1 MKYAFYESR
10 IGIIKFAYDKKIESI
25 GLVEKADDL
34 SEKTSATNKVFG
46 QIDEYLKG
54 ERKKFTIY
62 DLLELK
68 GTDFQKE
75 VIKELR
81 NIPYGEKS
89 TYKEVAENINRKK
102 ATRAVANAIGRN
114 PFFIVY
120 PCHRVVRSDGKIG
133 GFAYGVDVKRFLLKL
148 ES

>member
-25 GLVEKADDL
+25 SLLEKADDL
-34 SEKTSATNKVFG
+34 SQKTSATDKVFG

-114 PFFIVY
+114 PFFVVY
-120 PCHRVVRSDGKIG
+120 PCHRVIRSDGNIG
-133 GFAYGVDVKRFLLKL
+133 GFAYGVEVKRFLLKL

>member
-10 IGIIKFAYDKKIESI
+10 IGIFQIAYDKKIESI
-25 GLVEKADDL
+25 NLVKKVNDL
-34 SEKTSATNKVFG
+34 SERTAATDKVFG
-46 QIDEYLKG
+46 QIEEYLKG
-54 ERKKFTIY
+54 SRKEFTIY

-81 NIPYGEKS
+81 NIPYREKS
-89 TYKEVAENINRKK
+89 TYKKIAENINREK
-102 ATRAVANAIGRN
+102 AVRAVANAIGRN
-114 PFFIVY
+114 PFFIIY
-120 PCHRVVRSDGKIG
+120 PCHRVIRSDGKIG
-133 GFAYGVDVKRFLLKL
+133 GFAYGVEVKRFLLKL

>member
-10 IGIIKFAYDKKIESI
+10 IGILKFSYDKKIESI
-25 GLVEKADDL
+25 SLVRKEHDL
-34 SEKTSATNKVFG
+34 SERTPATDKVFG
-46 QIDEYLKG
+46 QIEEYLRG

-62 DLLELK
+62 DLLEIR
-68 GTDFQKE
+68 GTYFQKE
-75 VIKELR
+75 VIRELR

-89 TYKEVAENINRKK
+89 TYMRIAEKINRKK

-120 PCHRVVRSDGKIG
+120 PCHRVIRSDGKLG
-133 GFAYGVDVKRFLLKL
+133 GFAYGVGLKRFLLKL

>member
-25 GLVEKADDL
+25 SLVEKADDL
-34 SEKTSATNKVFG
+34 SQKTSATDKVFG
-46 QIDEYLKG
+46 QIEEYLKG
-54 ERKKFTIY
+54 ERKEFTIY

-75 VIKELR
+75 VIRELR

-120 PCHRVVRSDGKIG
+120 PCHRVIRSDGKIG
-133 GFAYGVDVKRFLLKL
+133 GFAYGVDVKEFLLKL